1 MLAVINTCRKKY
13 KLGGG
18 LKSCPDLSAASLL
31 ELVVPQD
38 VPEME
43 ELPVV
48 PPNKA
53 ARLEEQ
59 PDFLESEHPIWWLE
73 EAEVEPDSGEGEAG
87 DQGGAE
93 RPDGKEEEDQFRD
106 YMLKGE

>member
-1 MLAVINTCRKKY
+1 MLAVFNTCREKY
-13 KLGGG
+13 KLSGG
-18 LKSCPDLSAASLL
+18 LKSCPDLSTGTLP

-38 VPEME
+38 VPPME

-59 PDFLESEHPIWWLE
+59 PDSLESEHPIWWLE
-73 EAEVEPDSGEGEAG
+73 EAEVESDSGKGEAG

-93 RPDGKEEEDQFRD
+93 QPDGKEEGDQFRD
-106 YMLKGE
+106 YMLKGG